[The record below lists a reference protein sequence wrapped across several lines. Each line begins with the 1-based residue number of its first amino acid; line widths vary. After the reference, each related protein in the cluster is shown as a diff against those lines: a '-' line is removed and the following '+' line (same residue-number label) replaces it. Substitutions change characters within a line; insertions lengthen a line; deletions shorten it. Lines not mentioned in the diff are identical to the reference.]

1 MNRDVQKLC
10 SGESGLQRL
19 KISDKFGNTQSLS
32 GSQNSLASNASAA
45 TTRSEKILS
54 GLSGIPSY
62 FKRKGLS
69 VLHGNNK
76 VNIRRE
82 AEKVQ
87 KRSELKKISKIPKPV
102 SQILPSQKE
111 SRRSFTR
118 RQHSYKLAE
127 ETKHILSKPK
137 DEQELK
143 FALNEPEEDE
153 FGAISAIVE
162 NWRHKI
168 WEEIPIQKKMLA
180 FPSYEPYSFTAFEYV
195 KARELKPAHQVTN
208 YLEHHKKISKRHRY
222 ILVNWMMEVQDSP
235 TLFFGNEQLFVAV
248 RYIDVYL
255 SRTENVALE
264 NFQLLAITAMFIA
277 CKIGLQDA
285 GAITD
290 WAELGD
296 PENPYEISEIR
307 KLEIKI
313 LQSLDWEANISTAY
327 FSSRRLSMLA
337 AMKDHELHYMRY
349 LLELAVL
356 NYELVQ
362 VRPSMIT
369 AAAVLVT
376 KTYFGHAEIWE
387 DYMAYHS
394 GYRFEELKPIC
405 SPLCKM
411 FKNCYEAGNRFLT
424 RDATNVIFTK
434 YSGEELSKVAVID
447 QKLLQNFRIFF

>member
-10 SGESGLQRL
+10 SGESGLDRL
-19 KISDKFGNTQSLS
+19 KISDKYSNTQSLS
-32 GSQNSLASNASAA
+32 GSQNSLASNVSHQ

-54 GLSGIPSY
+54 GLTGIPSY

-69 VLHGNNK
+69 VLQGNNK

-87 KRSELKKISKIPKPV
+87 KRSELKKISKVPRSSSQNSLPAPK
-102 SQILPSQKE
+102 E
-111 SRRSFTR
+111 NRRSLTR
-118 RQHSYKLAE
+118 RQHSYKLAAS
-127 ETKHILSKPK
+127 ISSKPK
-137 DEQELK
+137 DEQELE
-143 FALNEPEEDE
+143 FALLEPEEDE

-162 NWRHKI
+162 DWRQKI
-168 WEEIPIQKKMLA
+168 WEEIPIQKKILT

-195 KARELKPAHQVTN
+195 RARELKPAHRVTN
-208 YLEHHKKISKRHRY
+208 YLENQKTISKRHRY
-222 ILVNWMMEVQDSP
+222 ILINWMMEVQDSS
-235 TLFFGNEQLFVAV
+235 THYFGNEQLFVAV

-255 SRTENVALE
+255 SRTENVGIE
-264 NFQLLAITAMFIA
+264 SFQLLAITAMFIA

-285 GAITD
+285 GAIND

-296 PENPYEISEIR
+296 PENPYEIDEIK

-313 LQSLDWEANISTAY
+313 LQTLDWDANISTAY

-337 AMKDHELHYMRY
+337 GMKDHELHYMRY
-349 LLELAVL
+349 ILELALL

-362 VRPSMIT
+362 VRPSMLT

-376 KTYFGHAEIWE
+376 KTYFGHAQIWE

-394 GYRFEELKPIC
+394 GYRFEELKPVC
-405 SPLCKM
+405 YPLCKI
-411 FKNCYEAGNRFLT
+411 FKNCYETGQRYLT
-424 RDATNVIFTK
+424 RDATNIIFKK
-434 YSGEELSKVAVID
+434 YSADEFNKVAVID
-447 QKLLQNFRIFF
+447 QNLLQNFRIFF